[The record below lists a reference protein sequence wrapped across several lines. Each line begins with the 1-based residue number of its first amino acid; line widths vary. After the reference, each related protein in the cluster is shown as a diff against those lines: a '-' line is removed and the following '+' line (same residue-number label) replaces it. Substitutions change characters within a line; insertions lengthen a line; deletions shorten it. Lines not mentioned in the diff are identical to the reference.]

1 MSTDSKLAIVL
12 LAYFIGVITMRQ
24 FCERTLE
31 ALLMLTRPGA
41 TIALLGLIAYGFKK
55 GYAYSALVGTLI
67 SAYLLRDLWT
77 AWPRSDARRL
87 MLDVGRDQARF
98 NPMTS
103 VDLQWANGTA
113 VHDSPNM
120 LEKHDA
126 GTMLIYP
133 PSSEVLSEMCGN

>member
-1 MSTDSKLAIVL
+1 
-12 LAYFIGVITMRQ
+12 MRQ
-24 FCERTLE
+24 FCEYTLE
-31 ALLMLTRPGA
+31 ALLMLTRSGA
-41 TIALLGLIAYGFKK
+41 TLLLLGLITYGFQK
-55 GYAYSALVGTLI
+55 GYTYSAMMGVLI

-87 MLDVGRDQARF
+87 FLDIGRDQARF

-120 LEKHDA
+120 LEKHNA
-126 GTMLIYP
+126 GEMLIYP
-133 PSSEVLSEMCGN
+133 PSNEVLAEMSGN

>member
-12 LAYFIGVITMRQ
+12 VAYFLAVISMRQ
-24 FCERTLE
+24 FCENTLE
-31 ALLMLTRPGA
+31 ALLKLTRTGA
-41 TIALLGLIAYGFKK
+41 TVALLGMIALGFHK
-55 GYAYSALVGTLI
+55 GYPHSAMVGILI

-87 MLDVGRDQARF
+87 YLDVGRDQARF

-120 LEKHDA
+120 REKHE
-126 GTMLIYP
+126 TESMLVFP
-133 PSSEVLSEMCGN
+133 PSGDTLSQMCGS

>member
-1 MSTDSKLAIVL
+1 MSTDSKIAIVL
-12 LAYFIGVITMRQ
+12 VAYFLAVISMRR

-41 TIALLGLIAYGFKK
+41 TVLLLGLIAYGFKK
-55 GYAYSALVGTLI
+55 GYAYSALVGALI

-87 MLDVGRDQARF
+87 YLDVGRDQARF

-103 VDLQWANGTA
+103 VDLQWANGTS

-120 LEKHDA
+120 LEKHEP

-133 PSSEVLSEMCGN
+133 PSSEVLAQMSGV

>member
-1 MSTDSKLAIVL
+1 MSPDSKLAIVL
-12 LAYFIGVITMRQ
+12 VAYFLGVIAMRQ
-24 FCERTLE
+24 FCEHTLE

-41 TIALLGLIAYGFKK
+41 TVLLLGLIAYGFKK
-55 GYAYSALVGTLI
+55 GYAYSALVGALI

-103 VDLQWANGTA
+103 VDLQWANGKA

-120 LEKHDA
+120 LEKHEP
-126 GTMLIYP
+126 TSILIYP
-133 PSSEVLSEMCGN
+133 PSADVLSQMCD

>member
-1 MSTDSKLAIVL
+1 MSPDSKIAIVL
-12 LAYFIGVITMRQ
+12 LAYFLGVIAMRQ

-41 TIALLGLIAYGFKK
+41 TVLLLGLIAYGFKK
-55 GYAYSALVGTLI
+55 GYAYSAMVGVLI

-87 MLDVGRDQARF
+87 FLDIGRDQARF

-126 GTMLIYP
+126 ASMLIYP
-133 PSSEVLSEMCGN
+133 PSSEVLAQMSGV